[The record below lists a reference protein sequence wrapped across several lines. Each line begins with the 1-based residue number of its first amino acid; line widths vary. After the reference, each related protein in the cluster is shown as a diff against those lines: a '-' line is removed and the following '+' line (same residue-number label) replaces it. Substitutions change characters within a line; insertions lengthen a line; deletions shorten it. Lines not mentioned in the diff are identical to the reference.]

1 MEKIA
6 YYLQI
11 GTTTISMVFALVF
24 VFYNWNKSL
33 FKKLLALQFIILAFG
48 LFINF
53 IAFNNFFSLFPHL
66 TRTGLLCALL
76 IPPIQFIAIYKEL
89 KNQKLKWSDFF
100 HVLPAILYIVN
111 FYNYYTLSATEKI
124 ILIES
129 NSLAKFNEGFL
140 PPYFLPALSLA
151 QTTFYLVW
159 FGLLAKKLKTA
170 ISSKSLLRFFYFM
183 MVNMIFHYLPTIMVI
198 LYYYDAHDITNWMP
212 IIYGIAN
219 LFFFFKILATPE
231 WLFYHKSNTI
241 EPIIDPKITTVSKRE
256 ISPLETELIAK
267 LSPRKIHLTPEE
279 LRLFDNFTAIVEAER
294 MFLEP
299 SFCQKGVAEKLQV
312 SEYKI
317 RLILDKTYGIK
328 FSEFI
333 NYRRTYFLLN
343 EMHKNA
349 TWRRYSFVAIARKLG
364 YLSTNSFY
372 LNFKK
377 ISGVTPKEYFGP
389 DKQA

>member
-33 FKKLLALQFIILAFG
+33 FKKLLALQFVILAFG

-100 HVLPAILYIVN
+100 HLLPALLYIIN

-140 PPYFLPALSLA
+140 PAYFLPALSLA

-159 FGLLAKKLKTA
+159 YGFLAKKLKTA

-183 MVNMIFHYLPTIMVI
+183 ILNMVFHYLPTIMVI

-212 IIYGIAN
+212 IAYAITN
-219 LFFFFKILATPE
+219 LFFFFIILATPE
-231 WLFYHKSNTI
+231 WLFYHKSNAI

-267 LSPRKIHLTPEE
+267 LSPKKTHLTPEE
-279 LRLFDNFTAIVEAER
+279 LRLFDNFTATVEAER
-294 MFLEP
+294 MFLDP
-299 SFCQKGVAEKLQV
+299 SFCQKSVAEKLKV

-317 RLILDKTYGIK
+317 RLILVKTYGIK
-328 FSEFI
+328 FSEFT

-343 EMHKNA
+343 EMHKNG
-349 TWRRYSFVAIARKLG
+349 TWRRFSFVAIARKLG
-364 YLSTNSFY
+364 YLSVNSFY
-372 LNFKK
+372 LNFKR
-377 ISGVTPKEYFGP
+377 IAGVTPKEYFSAK
-389 DKQA
+389 D